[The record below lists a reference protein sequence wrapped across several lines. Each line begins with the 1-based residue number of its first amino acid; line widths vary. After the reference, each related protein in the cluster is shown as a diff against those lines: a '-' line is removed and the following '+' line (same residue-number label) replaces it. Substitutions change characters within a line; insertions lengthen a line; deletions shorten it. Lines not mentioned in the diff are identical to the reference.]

1 MSGETYFLTADIST
15 SSSDC
20 ITIAAGGINLQCQGH
35 IISGPSPGSSFR
47 GIFASGKTGI
57 TINNCKVINFGY
69 GIRFEGSSNNIL
81 TNNNVSSN
89 SYGIYLY
96 QSNNNQLS
104 SNIMQSNSQR
114 GITLE
119 TSNNN
124 KILNSPQISNNNY
137 GIYLM
142 NGASNNN
149 ITKNNLTN
157 NNYGIYIIA
166 GSQINYIYDNFFKNT
181 NNAFS
186 QGLMN
191 YWNITKT
198 FSIEKSIIG
207 GWYVGGNYWD
217 DYTGVDITAG
227 YDNIGDTNL
236 PYKSFYQINPGGDYL
251 PLVYRTCG
259 YGGWGEGEW
268 CGFEALSATGS
279 TEMNHDCV
287 VDMLDSIVLGKWYG
301 YVNQGSG
308 DLNGDHK
315 VDMGDWSIFNQHY
328 GEFVSPCTNA
338 NQYVIDKKGKLS
350 ISFSDNPNNIV
361 NKITVPENSTFNVY
375 IVADNVED
383 LMVLEFGLSSS
394 DNLNYL
400 SGNESRTEIT
410 FQEPK
415 SGPFI
420 VGSFQYETTVSGK
433 GYINVTLN
441 SHFGKLDWA
450 KDPEKLYRANFEN
463 VFNASV
469 ISLSPEISSC
479 IDIPIP
485 GNYSL
490 IQDLSSYGTC
500 LKINANNVILDCEG
514 HTITGDYSDSNKGI
528 FLNLTNNSVIKNC
541 KIQNFFYGIM
551 ATDSSNNTFINN
563 LFNNTINAYDTG
575 NNFWNTTKK
584 LAFNENGLVGYW
596 KFDEGTGT
604 TAYDSSGN
612 NNDGTLVNEP
622 EWVDGRYGRAL
633 SFDGINDY
641 VEIPDSPELRLNES
655 KGLTIML
662 WFYRTS
668 YPQYDNVLVS
678 KQVYPGWVE
687 YQLDLINTG
696 NLEFKTWDG
705 YNNAVIG
712 STSVPDANKWYHV
725 AYVMNNTH
733 WDFYVNGTLKNSGT
747 TSYDLYISNSNLT
760 IGQDIGAAT
769 FNGTIDEV
777 KVYDRALSAEEIRE
791 DYEKGTSERNIIGGL
806 YFGGNYWSDYT
817 GNDTS
822 IPPDG
827 IGDNKLPYNSSGNI
841 TNRGDYL
848 PLVRLDTTP
857 PQYSNI
863 KEPIDPSVYNPS
875 ATYNFNINWTDN
887 VAVDDII
894 LEMDWVNYSY
904 KSGQLTKVGDIY
916 SLTFSTCTYGG
927 GKGGGT
933 GRPLMMSMDPI
944 TPVIEI
950 IKLLLNGGVVEAQS
964 SPCLITSTHYYRW
977 YAKDTSGNWNSTG
990 MMTFTIYNEDPIVV
1004 DIISPENR
1012 TYSSNTVDIKYTVSS
1027 PFEISWIGY
1036 SLDKKP
1042 NVTLTGNT
1050 TINVNEA
1057 VHNIIFYGNTT
1068 YGVTNSSQKIYF
1080 TVALPKTSTTS
1091 IRTTTTTRQTTTI
1104 ISCTC
1109 TAWKPTYICC
1119 TGGKGKW
1126 TRTCTPKACQ
1136 PESMCQGPCAV

>member
-96 QSNNNQLS
+96 QSNSNQLS
-104 SNIMQSNSQR
+104 SNMMQSNSQG

-124 KILNSPQISNNNY
+124 KILNSQQISNNPY

-166 GSQINYIYDNFFKNT
+166 GSQFNYIYDNFFNNT

-191 YWNITKT
+191 YWNVTI
-198 FSIEKSIIG
+198 
-207 GWYVGGNYWD
+207 GGNYWD
-217 DYTGVDITAG
+217 
-227 YDNIGDTNL
+227 
-236 PYKSFYQINPGGDYL
+236 
-251 PLVYRTCG
+251 
-259 YGGWGEGEW
+259 
-268 CGFEALSATGS
+268 
-279 TEMNHDCV
+279 
-287 VDMLDSIVLGKWYG
+287 
-301 YVNQGSG
+301 
-308 DLNGDHK
+308 
-315 VDMGDWSIFNQHY
+315 
-328 GEFVSPCTNA
+328 
-338 NQYVIDKKGKLS
+338 
-350 ISFSDNPNNIV
+350 
-361 NKITVPENSTFNVY
+361 
-375 IVADNVED
+375 
-383 LMVLEFGLSSS
+383 
-394 DNLNYL
+394 
-400 SGNESRTEIT
+400 
-410 FQEPK
+410 
-415 SGPFI
+415 
-420 VGSFQYETTVSGK
+420 
-433 GYINVTLN
+433 
-441 SHFGKLDWA
+441 
-450 KDPEKLYRANFEN
+450 
-463 VFNASV
+463 
-469 ISLSPEISSC
+469 
-479 IDIPIP
+479 
-485 GNYSL
+485 
-490 IQDLSSYGTC
+490 
-500 LKINANNVILDCEG
+500 
-514 HTITGDYSDSNKGI
+514 
-528 FLNLTNNSVIKNC
+528 
-541 KIQNFFYGIM
+541 
-551 ATDSSNNTFINN
+551 
-563 LFNNTINAYDTG
+563 
-575 NNFWNTTKK
+575 
-584 LAFNENGLVGYW
+584 
-596 KFDEGTGT
+596 
-604 TAYDSSGN
+604 
-612 NNDGTLVNEP
+612 
-622 EWVDGRYGRAL
+622 
-633 SFDGINDY
+633 
-641 VEIPDSPELRLNES
+641 
-655 KGLTIML
+655 
-662 WFYRTS
+662 
-668 YPQYDNVLVS
+668 
-678 KQVYPGWVE
+678 
-687 YQLDLINTG
+687 
-696 NLEFKTWDG
+696 
-705 YNNAVIG
+705 
-712 STSVPDANKWYHV
+712 
-725 AYVMNNTH
+725 
-733 WDFYVNGTLKNSGT
+733 
-747 TSYDLYISNSNLT
+747 
-760 IGQDIGAAT
+760 
-769 FNGTIDEV
+769 
-777 KVYDRALSAEEIRE
+777 
-791 DYEKGTSERNIIGGL
+791 
-806 YFGGNYWSDYT
+806 DYT

-1109 TAWKPTYICC
+1109 TAWKATYICC

-1136 PESMCQGPCAV
+1136 AESKCEGPCAV